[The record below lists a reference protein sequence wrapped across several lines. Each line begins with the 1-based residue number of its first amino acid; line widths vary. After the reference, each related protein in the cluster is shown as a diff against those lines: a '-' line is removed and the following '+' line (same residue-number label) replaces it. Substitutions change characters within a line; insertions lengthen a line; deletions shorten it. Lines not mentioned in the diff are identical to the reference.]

1 MALGYCREHGL
12 LIECGISRKL
22 NNAFV
27 PLVPETKNLED
38 LSAAMQSLKAVDL
51 HLRCKKKRPAFFP
64 PRKLEELLPV
74 AFVAVIYLKHIK
86 QINWASENGI

>member
-38 LSAAMQSLKAVDL
+38 LSAAMQSLKAVGL

-64 PRKLEELLPV
+64 PRELEELLPV
-74 AFVAVIYLKHIK
+74 AFVAVTGPCQLILGKMPFPT
-86 QINWASENGI
+86 